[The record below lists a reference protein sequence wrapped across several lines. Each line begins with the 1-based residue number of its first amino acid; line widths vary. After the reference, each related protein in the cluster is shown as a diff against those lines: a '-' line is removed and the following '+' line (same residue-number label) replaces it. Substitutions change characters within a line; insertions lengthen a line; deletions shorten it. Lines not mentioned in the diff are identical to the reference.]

1 MKSIIKGEKEE
12 SKLEY
17 PCLKERVNE
26 DGKIVVLFIAPKT
39 GMVVFSDGKRSVATP
54 VGNISGMTLEGRSCD
69 EWWYEKN
76 FTPFNGVIE
85 LSNN

>member
-12 SKLEY
+12 LGY
-17 PCLKERVNE
+17 PCLKEHVNE
-26 DGKIVVLFIAPKT
+26 NGKIVVLFIAPKT
-39 GMVVFSDGKRSVATP
+39 GMVVFSDVQRSVVNP
-54 VGNISGMTLEGRSCD
+54 VGNIAGMTLEGKNWDR
-69 EWWYEKN
+69 WWGEEY